1 MILRIPIIHCFTAVI
16 LLVLALPQRSIG
28 QGTRDSISVYGIM
41 DKALEA
47 RGGREFLQSIQSI
60 STVTKTITNGIE
72 LSWIAKEMLPNKA
85 SFQIAQNNRLVY
97 HSWYDGSNGFEIVK
111 GVKKKQLP
119 WENKDRAYKK
129 NLFPELDYINPSLW
143 KLALVGEENVL
154 NEDCYKI
161 KATLLNGSVK
171 YLFYNKRSFLLIME
185 ENSMEPQAH
194 VFSNFIY
201 LSYKKFG
208 KLVYPHQIKYGEAGK
223 LKDAVI
229 TEVHINEGVEEKDF
243 R

>member
-1 MILRIPIIHCFTAVI
+1 MFLQFPLINRLTAVI
-16 LLVLALPQRSIG
+16 GLLLVFWQVGYA
-28 QGTRDSISVYGIM
+28 QGARDSISVYGMM
-41 DKALEA
+41 DKAIEA
-47 RGGREFLQSIQSI
+47 RGGREFLQSIHSM
-60 STVTKTITNGIE
+60 STVTKTTTNGIE
-72 LSWIAKEMLPNKA
+72 LDWVAKEMLPNKV

-97 HSWYDGSNGFEIVK
+97 HSWYDGSTGFEIVK

-143 KLALVGEENVL
+143 KLALVGEANVL
-154 NEDCYKI
+154 NDDCYKI

-171 YLFYNKRSFLLIME
+171 YLFYNKKSFLLIME
-185 ENSMEPQAH
+185 ENIMQPQNH
-194 VFSNFIY
+194 FFSNFIY
-201 LSYKKFG
+201 LSYKKTG
-208 KLVYPHQIKYGEAGK
+208 KLVHPYQIKYGESGK

-229 TEVHINEGVEEKDF
+229 VEVLINAGVEEKDF